1 MVWSPF
7 LNYWDNILHVEV
19 YLIVFQILYNVARQC
34 NAYFSLSLHFSITF
48 NSHII
53 FWYCS
58 SIGLFQ
64 GWKQSYL
71 HTCCSGCKL
80 ISIAFWYQFV
90 LKIICNF
97 GDDQLYLMLICGS
110 YFLRFAISQLL
121 NNCRNLVGGFIFLLL
136 LLFFNFKLIV
146 ASWVAIFTGFILY
159 IHITM
164 WLLGTLHLPHWFS
177 SKPSASS
184 ICNQW

>member
-1 MVWSPF
+1 MFQLWLGCIWRRWKAIWGESLSLWLYRTWVAYRF
-7 LNYWDNILHVEV
+7 LINLGLESILE
-19 YLIVFQILYNVARQC
+19 LLRQYIACRSISDCISDFVQSCQTLC

-97 GDDQLYLMLICGS
+97 GDDQLNLMLICGS
-110 YFLRFAISQLL
+110 YFLRLAISQLL
-121 NNCRNLVGGFIFLLL
+121 NNCRNLVGAS
-136 LLFFNFKLIV
+136 FFYYYYYF
-146 ASWVAIFTGFILY
+146 SIL
-159 IHITM
+159 
-164 WLLGTLHLPHWFS
+164 
-177 SKPSASS
+177 
-184 ICNQW
+184 N